1 MLLQIISF
9 GIAVLFILVGLVGV
23 ILPILPGTLLVWLS
37 VFFYYLVERALGFA
51 AIDPITFI
59 VVTALALVAG
69 TSEIWLPLLGARQS
83 GSSKRAMVAG
93 LLGALIGTF
102 VLPIPLV
109 GTVVGYAAG
118 VLLGEY
124 QKHGD
129 WDKALRAGAGGLAGW
144 GLATVLQLVTGFVIL
159 LVFIWQVVAFHQGG

>member
-1 MLLQIISF
+1 MLLQTISF

-23 ILPILPGTLLVWLS
+23 ILPVLPGILLVWLS
-37 VFFYYLVERALGFA
+37 VFFYFLVERALDYTA
-51 AIDPITFI
+51 VDALTFGVI
-59 VVTALALVAG
+59 TALALVAG
-69 TSEIWLPLLGARQS
+69 TSEVWLPLLGARQR

-102 VLPIPLV
+102 ALPIPLI
-109 GTVVGYAAG
+109 GTIAGYAAG

-129 WDKALRAGAGGLAGW
+129 WDKALRADAGGLAGW
-144 GLATVLQLVTGFVIL
+144 GIATVLQLVTGFVIL
-159 LVFIWQVVAFHQGG
+159 LIFIWQVVAFHQGG